1 MAMTRVRP
9 GRATKSLFKTR
20 GRPASMTAAVVQRD
34 SAVIDW
40 AAYIDGHRVS
50 TDTIEDAV
58 RMIRDGRLKHAD
70 GTARRGAA
78 AEHAGR
84 RGTATVAEESAG
96 FVWVGLHEP
105 SETEL
110 TELAEVFGL
119 HELAVEDAINAHQR
133 PKLERYDD
141 VNFFVMKTVG
151 YVRRGPDGAEVVETG
166 EVMIFC
172 GPDFVVTVRHGTH
185 CELGCVRNDLEED
198 PARLSLGPSAV
209 LHAVADRVVDAYVNV
224 ADAVQEDIDEVEEA
238 VFSPERTDESRRIYQ
253 LKREVI
259 QLKRAVGPLSG
270 PLRNLTNRRFVPNE
284 IKEYL
289 RDVEDH
295 LTRVRE
301 QVESYD
307 ELLNPILQAH
317 MTQVTVADNQ
327 DMRKISAW
335 GAIFMVP
342 TAIAGIYG
350 MNFDFMPETQWEFGY
365 PLILG
370 VIATACLLLYRG
382 FRRNG
387 WM

>member
-9 GRATKSLFKTR
+9 GRALFKTR
-20 GRPASMTAAVVQRD
+20 GRPNGVQAPNRD

-40 AAYIDGHRVS
+40 AAYIDGHRVC
-50 TDTIEDAV
+50 TGTVADAV
-58 RMIRDGRLKHAD
+58 RLIRDGRLTPD
-70 GTARRGAA
+70 GD
-78 AEHAGR
+78 
-84 RGTATVAEESAG
+84 SAG

-105 SETEL
+105 SATEL
-110 TELAEVFGL
+110 ADIAEVFGL
-119 HELAVEDAINAHQR
+119 HPLAVEDAIHAHQR

-141 VNFFVMKTVG
+141 VHFVVMKTVG
-151 YVRRGPDGAEVVETG
+151 YVPSEPGGAEVVVTG
-166 EVMIFC
+166 EIMLFC

-185 CELGCVRNDLEED
+185 GELGTVRRDLEKD
-198 PARLSLGPSAV
+198 PARLALGPAAV
-209 LHAVADRVVDAYVNV
+209 LHAVADRVVDGYVGV
-224 ADAVQEDIDEVEEA
+224 ANAVMEDIDEVEEA
-238 VFSPERTDESRRIYQ
+238 VFSPERTDESRRIYR

-259 QLKRAVGPLSG
+259 QLKRAVGPLAS
-270 PLRNLTNRRFVPNE
+270 PLRNLSGRRFVPTE

-317 MTQVTVADNQ
+317 MTQVTVADNK

-350 MNFDFMPETQWEFGY
+350 MNFDHMPELHMRYGY
-365 PLILG
+365 PMILG
-370 VIATACLLLYRG
+370 VIAFICFSLYRG

>member
-9 GRATKSLFKTR
+9 GRALFKTR
-20 GRPASMTAAVVQRD
+20 GRPAGVQVPHRD
-34 SAVIDW
+34 TAVIDW
-40 AAYIDGHRVS
+40 AAYIDGHRATTGAVA
-50 TDTIEDAV
+50 DAV
-58 RMIRDGRLKHAD
+58 RLIRDGRLTPD
-70 GTARRGAA
+70 GD
-78 AEHAGR
+78 
-84 RGTATVAEESAG
+84 SAG

-105 SETEL
+105 SATEL
-110 TELAEVFGL
+110 SELAEVFGL
-119 HELAVEDAINAHQR
+119 HPLAVEDAIHAHQR

-141 VNFFVMKTVG
+141 VHFVVMKTVG
-151 YVRRGPDGAEVVETG
+151 YVASGPGGAEVVETG
-166 EVMIFC
+166 EIMIFC
-172 GPDFVVTVRHGTH
+172 GPDFVVTVRHGAH
-185 CELGCVRNDLEED
+185 GELGSVRRDLEED
-198 PARLSLGPSAV
+198 PARLALGPAAV
-209 LHAVADRVVDAYVNV
+209 LHAVADRVVDGYVGV
-224 ADAVQEDIDEVEEA
+224 AQAVMEDIDEVEEA
-238 VFSPERTDESRRIYQ
+238 VFSPERTDESRRIYR

-259 QLKRAVGPLSG
+259 QLKRAVGPLAG
-270 PLRNLTNRRFVPNE
+270 PLRNLSSRRFVPSE

-317 MTQVTVADNQ
+317 MTQVTVADNK

-350 MNFDFMPETQWEFGY
+350 MNFDFMPETGWRYGY
-365 PLILG
+365 PMILA
-370 VIATACLLLYRG
+370 VIATACFSLYRG

-387 WM
+387 WL

>member
-9 GRATKSLFKTR
+9 GRATKALFKPRSRPGQASPAAR
-20 GRPASMTAAVVQRD
+20 G

-40 AAYIDGHRVS
+40 AAYIDGHRVC
-50 TDTIEDAV
+50 TDSVADAV
-58 RMIRDGRLKHAD
+58 RLIRDGRLD
-70 GTARRGAA
+70 
-78 AEHAGR
+78 AG
-84 RGTATVAEESAG
+84 GEESAG

-105 SETEL
+105 SADEL
-110 TELAEVFGL
+110 TALADVFGL
-119 HELAVEDAINAHQR
+119 HPLAVEDAVHAHQR
-133 PKLERYDD
+133 PKLERYGDTQ
-141 VNFFVMKTVG
+141 FFVMKTVG
-151 YVRRGPDGAEVVETG
+151 YVRRPPEDAEVVETG
-166 EVMIFC
+166 ELMAFC
-172 GPDFVVTVRHGTH
+172 GPDFVVTVRHGEH
-185 CELGCVRNDLEED
+185 GELGTVREQLEQRPE
-198 PARLSLGPSAV
+198 RLALGPAAV
-209 LHAVADRVVDAYVNV
+209 LHAVADRVVDGYVNV

-238 VFSPERTDESRRIYQ
+238 VFSPERTDEARRIYR

-259 QLKRAVGPLSG
+259 QLKRAVGPLAG
-270 PLRNLTNRRFVPNE
+270 PLRNLTGRRFIPE
-284 IKEYL
+284 DIKEYL

-350 MNFDFMPETQWEFGY
+350 MNFDHMPETRWQYGY

-370 VIATACLLLYRG
+370 VIAAVCLALYRG

-387 WM
+387 WL

>member
-9 GRATKSLFKTR
+9 SRALFKTR
-20 GRPASMTAAVVQRD
+20 GRPTGVPVQSRD

-50 TDTIEDAV
+50 TATVGDAV
-58 RMIRDGRLKHAD
+58 RLIRDGRLTAD
-70 GTARRGAA
+70 GD
-78 AEHAGR
+78 
-84 RGTATVAEESAG
+84 SAG

-105 SETEL
+105 SATEL

-119 HELAVEDAINAHQR
+119 HPLAVEDAIHAHQR

-141 VNFFVMKTVG
+141 VHFVVMKTVG
-151 YVRRGPDGAEVVETG
+151 YVASGSGGAEVVETG
-166 EVMIFC
+166 EIMIFC
-172 GPDFVVTVRHGTH
+172 GPDFVVTVRHGAH
-185 CELGCVRNDLEED
+185 GELGSVREHLEDD
-198 PARLSLGPSAV
+198 PARLAKGPAAV
-209 LHAVADRVVDAYVNV
+209 LHAVADRVVDGYVCV

-238 VFSPERTDESRRIYQ
+238 VFSPERTDESRRIYR

-259 QLKRAVGPLSG
+259 QLKRAVGPLAG
-270 PLRNLTNRRFVPNE
+270 PLRNLSGRRFVPTE

-327 DMRKISAW
+327 DMRRISAW
-335 GAIFMVP
+335 GALFMVP
-342 TAIAGIYG
+342 TAIAGVYG
-350 MNFDFMPETQWEFGY
+350 MNFDFMPETEWRYGY
-365 PLILG
+365 PMILG
-370 VIATACLLLYRG
+370 FIALACFSLYRG

-387 WM
+387 WL

>member
-9 GRATKSLFKTR
+9 GRATMSLFKPR
-20 GRPASMTAAVVQRD
+20 NRPHSATTPAGDRD

-40 AAYIDGHRVS
+40 AAYIEGHRAS
-50 TDTIEDAV
+50 TATVADAV
-58 RMIRDGRLKHAD
+58 RLIRDGRLTTEGD
-70 GTARRGAA
+70 
-78 AEHAGR
+78 
-84 RGTATVAEESAG
+84 SAG

-105 SETEL
+105 SATEL
-110 TELAEVFGL
+110 AELAEVFGL
-119 HELAVEDAINAHQR
+119 HPLAVEDAINAHQR

-141 VNFFVMKTVG
+141 VHFLVMKTVG
-151 YVRRGPDGAEVVETG
+151 WVPAGPGGAEVVETG
-166 EVMIFC
+166 EIMIFC
-172 GPDFVVTVRHGTH
+172 GPDFVVTVRHGAH
-185 CELGCVRNDLEED
+185 GELGPVRAQLEKD
-198 PARLSLGPSAV
+198 PGRLSRGPAAV
-209 LHAVADRVVDAYVNV
+209 VHAIADRVVDGYVCV

-238 VFSPERTDESRRIYQ
+238 VFSPERTDEARRIYR

-259 QLKRAVGPLSG
+259 QLKRAVGPMAG
-270 PLRNLTNRRFVPNE
+270 PLRNLSNRRFVPNE

-307 ELLNPILQAH
+307 ELLNPILHAH
-317 MTQVTVADNQ
+317 MTQVTVADNR

-350 MNFDFMPETQWEFGY
+350 MNFDYMPELKWRFGY
-365 PLILG
+365 PMVLSLIGL
-370 VIATACLLLYRG
+370 ACFSLYRG

-387 WM
+387 WL

>member
-9 GRATKSLFKTR
+9 GRATMSLFKTR
-20 GRPASMTAAVVQRD
+20 GRPHPVPVQGSRRD
-34 SAVIDW
+34 TAVIDW
-40 AAYIDGHRVS
+40 AAYIDGHRVC
-50 TDTIEDAV
+50 TDSVADAV
-58 RMIRDGRLKHAD
+58 RLVRDGHLTTIGD
-70 GTARRGAA
+70 
-78 AEHAGR
+78 
-84 RGTATVAEESAG
+84 EESAG

-105 SETEL
+105 SAAEL

-119 HELAVEDAINAHQR
+119 HPLAVEDAIHAHQR

-141 VNFFVMKTVG
+141 VQFFVLKTVG
-151 YVRRGPDGAEVVETG
+151 YVQREPAGAEVVETG
-166 EVMIFC
+166 EIMVFC
-172 GPDFVVTVRHGTH
+172 GSDFVVTVRHGAH
-185 CELGCVRNDLEED
+185 GELGPVRRQLEEHPSRLAFG
-198 PARLSLGPSAV
+198 PAAV
-209 LHAVADRVVDAYVNV
+209 LHAIADRVVDGYVNV

-238 VFSPERTDESRRIYQ
+238 VFAPERTDEARRIYR

-259 QLKRAVGPLSG
+259 QLKRAVGPLAG
-270 PLRNLTNRRFVPNE
+270 PLRQLAGRRFVPDD

-317 MTQVTVADNQ
+317 MTQVTVADNR

-350 MNFDFMPETQWEFGY
+350 MNFDFMPETKWEFGY
-365 PLILG
+365 PMILG
-370 VIATACLLLYRG
+370 VIAIACLSLYRG

-387 WM
+387 WL

>member
-9 GRATKSLFKTR
+9 TRALFKPRNRPVGPQGPPR
-20 GRPASMTAAVVQRD
+20 G

-40 AAYIDGHRVS
+40 AAYIDGHRVC
-50 TDTIEDAV
+50 TDTVGDAV
-58 RMIRDGRLKHAD
+58 RLIRDGRLTPE
-70 GTARRGAA
+70 G
-78 AEHAGR
+78 
-84 RGTATVAEESAG
+84 ESAG

-105 SETEL
+105 SATEL
-110 TELAEVFGL
+110 ADLAEVFGL
-119 HELAVEDAINAHQR
+119 HPLAVEDAIHAHQR

-141 VNFFVMKTVG
+141 VHFVVMKTVG
-151 YVRRGPDGAEVVETG
+151 YVPGEDGSEVVETG
-166 EVMIFC
+166 EIMIFC

-185 CELGCVRNDLEED
+185 GELAPVRSRLERD
-198 PARLSLGPSAV
+198 PSRLAMGPAAV
-209 LHAVADRVVDAYVNV
+209 LHAVADRVVDGYVNV

-238 VFSPERTDESRRIYQ
+238 VFSPERTDESRRIYR

-259 QLKRAVGPLSG
+259 QLKRAVGPLAG
-270 PLRNLTNRRFVPNE
+270 PLRNLSGRRSFPAE

-342 TAIAGIYG
+342 TAIAGVYG
-350 MNFDFMPETQWEFGY
+350 MNFDFMPETQWRFGY
-365 PLILG
+365 PMIVG
-370 VIATACLLLYRG
+370 VIALSCLALYRG

-387 WM
+387 WL

>member
-9 GRATKSLFKTR
+9 GRALFKTR
-20 GRPASMTAAVVQRD
+20 GRPTSVQPPNRH

-50 TDTIEDAV
+50 TATVADAV
-58 RMIRDGRLKHAD
+58 RLVRDGRLTPD
-70 GTARRGAA
+70 GD
-78 AEHAGR
+78 
-84 RGTATVAEESAG
+84 SAG

-105 SETEL
+105 SAAEL
-110 TELAEVFGL
+110 ADIAEVFGL
-119 HELAVEDAINAHQR
+119 HPLAVEDAIHAHQR

-141 VNFFVMKTVG
+141 VHFVVMKTVG
-151 YVRRGPDGAEVVETG
+151 YVPSEPGGPEVVVTG
-166 EVMIFC
+166 EVMLFC
-172 GPDFVVTVRHGTH
+172 GPDFVVTVRHGAH
-185 CELGCVRNDLEED
+185 GALGAVRCDLEKD
-198 PARLSLGPSAV
+198 PARLALGPAAV
-209 LHAVADRVVDAYVNV
+209 LHAVADRVVDGYVCV
-224 ADAVQEDIDEVEEA
+224 AAAVMEDIDEVEEA
-238 VFSPERTDESRRIYQ
+238 VFSPERTDESRRIYR

-259 QLKRAVGPLSG
+259 QLKRAVGPLAG
-270 PLRNLTNRRFVPNE
+270 PLRNLSGRRFVPAE

-317 MTQVTVADNQ
+317 MTQVTVADNK

-342 TAIAGIYG
+342 TAIAGVYG
-350 MNFDFMPETQWEFGY
+350 MNFKHMPETQWHYGY
-365 PLILG
+365 PMILG
-370 VIATACLLLYRG
+370 VITLACLALYRG

-387 WM
+387 WL

>member
-1 MAMTRVRP
+1 MAMTRVLP
-9 GRATKSLFKTR
+9 GRATMSLFKTR
-20 GRPASMTAAVVQRD
+20 NRLHPVPVQAARR
-34 SAVIDW
+34 STAVIDW
-40 AAYIDGHRVS
+40 AAYIDGHRVC
-50 TDTIEDAV
+50 TDSVADAV
-58 RMIRDGRLKHAD
+58 RLVRDGRLAPS
-70 GTARRGAA
+70 
-78 AEHAGR
+78 
-84 RGTATVAEESAG
+84 AEESAG

-105 SETEL
+105 SAAEL
-110 TELAEVFGL
+110 HELAEVFGL
-119 HELAVEDAINAHQR
+119 HELAVEDAIHAHQR

-151 YVRRGPDGAEVVETG
+151 YVAHDPAESEVVETG
-166 EVMIFC
+166 EIMVFC
-172 GPDFVVTVRHGTH
+172 GPDFVVTVRHGAH
-185 CELGCVRNDLEED
+185 GELGSVRGQLERHPE
-198 PARLSLGPSAV
+198 RLALGPTAV
-209 LHAVADRVVDAYVNV
+209 LHAIADRVVDGYVCV

-238 VFSPERTDESRRIYQ
+238 VFSPERTDEARRIYR

-259 QLKRAVGPLSG
+259 QLKRAVGPLAG
-270 PLRNLTNRRFVPNE
+270 PLRNLTGRRFVPDD

-350 MNFDFMPETQWEFGY
+350 MNFDKMPELRWDYGY
-365 PLILG
+365 PMVL
-370 VIATACLLLYRG
+370 VIIALSCLALHRG

-387 WM
+387 WL

>member
-9 GRATKSLFKTR
+9 SRVLFKTR
-20 GRPASMTAAVVQRD
+20 GRPSGVPAPNRD

-40 AAYIDGHRVS
+40 AAYIDGHRVC
-50 TDTIEDAV
+50 TGTVADAV
-58 RMIRDGRLKHAD
+58 RLIRDGRLTPEGD
-70 GTARRGAA
+70 
-78 AEHAGR
+78 
-84 RGTATVAEESAG
+84 SAG

-105 SETEL
+105 SDTEL
-110 TELAEVFGL
+110 SELAEVFGL
-119 HELAVEDAINAHQR
+119 HPLAVEDAIHAHQR

-141 VNFFVMKTVG
+141 VHFVVMKTVG
-151 YVRRGPDGAEVVETG
+151 YVPSEPGGAEVVVTG
-166 EVMIFC
+166 EIMIFC
-172 GPDFVVTVRHGTH
+172 GPDFVVTVRHGAH
-185 CELGCVRNDLEED
+185 GALGPVRRDLEQD
-198 PARLSLGPSAV
+198 PSRLALGPAAV
-209 LHAVADRVVDAYVNV
+209 LHAVTDRVVDGYVGV
-224 ADAVQEDIDEVEEA
+224 ADAVMEDIDEVEEA
-238 VFSPERTDESRRIYQ
+238 VFSPERTDESRRIYR

-259 QLKRAVGPLSG
+259 QLKRAVGPLAG
-270 PLRNLTNRRFVPNE
+270 PLRNLTGRRFVPAE

-317 MTQVTVADNQ
+317 MTQVTVADNK

-350 MNFDFMPETQWEFGY
+350 MNFKHMPETQWQYGY
-365 PLILG
+365 PMILA
-370 VIATACLLLYRG
+370 VIGFACLSLYRG

-387 WM
+387 WL

>member
-9 GRATKSLFKTR
+9 GRALFKTR
-20 GRPASMTAAVVQRD
+20 GRPNGVQAPNRD

-40 AAYIDGHRVS
+40 AAYIDGHRVC
-50 TDTIEDAV
+50 TGTVADAV
-58 RMIRDGRLKHAD
+58 RLIRDGRLVAD
-70 GTARRGAA
+70 GD
-78 AEHAGR
+78 
-84 RGTATVAEESAG
+84 SAG

-105 SETEL
+105 SATEL
-110 TELAEVFGL
+110 ADIAEVFGL
-119 HELAVEDAINAHQR
+119 HPLAVEDAIHAHQR

-141 VNFFVMKTVG
+141 VHFVVMKTVG
-151 YVRRGPDGAEVVETG
+151 YVPSEPGGAEVVVTG
-166 EVMIFC
+166 EIMLFC
-172 GPDFVVTVRHGTH
+172 GPDFVVTVRHGSH
-185 CELGCVRNDLEED
+185 GELGVVRRDLERD
-198 PARLSLGPSAV
+198 PARLALGPAAV
-209 LHAVADRVVDAYVNV
+209 LHAVADRVVDGYVGV
-224 ADAVQEDIDEVEEA
+224 ANAVMEDIDEVEEA
-238 VFSPERTDESRRIYQ
+238 VFSPERTDESRRIYR

-259 QLKRAVGPLSG
+259 QLKRAVGPLAG
-270 PLRNLTNRRFVPNE
+270 PLRNLSGRRFVPAE

-317 MTQVTVADNQ
+317 MTQVTVADNK

-342 TAIAGIYG
+342 TAIAGVYG
-350 MNFDFMPETQWEFGY
+350 MNFKHMPETQWQFGY
-365 PLILG
+365 PMILG
-370 VIATACLLLYRG
+370 VIALACLSLYRG

-387 WM
+387 WL

>member
-9 GRATKSLFKTR
+9 GRALFKTR
-20 GRPASMTAAVVQRD
+20 RPSGVQAPGRD

-40 AAYIDGHRVS
+40 AAYIDGHRVC
-50 TDTIEDAV
+50 TDTVADAV
-58 RMIRDGRLKHAD
+58 RLIRDGRLTSEGD
-70 GTARRGAA
+70 
-78 AEHAGR
+78 
-84 RGTATVAEESAG
+84 SAG

-105 SETEL
+105 SATEL
-110 TELAEVFGL
+110 TDLAEVFGL
-119 HELAVEDAINAHQR
+119 HPLAVEDAIHAHQR

-141 VNFFVMKTVG
+141 VHFVVMKTVG
-151 YVRRGPDGAEVVETG
+151 YVSSGPGGAEVVETG
-166 EVMIFC
+166 EIMIFC

-185 CELGCVRNDLEED
+185 GALGPVRTDMEKD
-198 PARLSLGPSAV
+198 PARLALGPAAV
-209 LHAVADRVVDAYVNV
+209 LHAVADRVVDGYVGV
-224 ADAVQEDIDEVEEA
+224 ADAVMEDIDEVEEA
-238 VFSPERTDESRRIYQ
+238 VFSPERTDESRRIYR

-259 QLKRAVGPLSG
+259 QLKRAVGPLAG
-270 PLRNLTNRRFVPNE
+270 PLRNLSGRRFVPAE

-317 MTQVTVADNQ
+317 MTQVTVADNK

-342 TAIAGIYG
+342 TAIAGVYG
-350 MNFDFMPETQWEFGY
+350 MNFKHMPETQWHYGY
-365 PLILG
+365 PMILG
-370 VIATACLLLYRG
+370 VITLACLSLYRG

-387 WM
+387 WL

>member
-9 GRATKSLFKTR
+9 GRALFKTR
-20 GRPASMTAAVVQRD
+20 GRPHGVPAPIRD

-40 AAYIDGHRVS
+40 AAYIDGHRVC
-50 TDTIEDAV
+50 TGTVADAV
-58 RMIRDGRLKHAD
+58 RMVRDGRLVPD
-70 GTARRGAA
+70 GD
-78 AEHAGR
+78 
-84 RGTATVAEESAG
+84 SAG

-105 SETEL
+105 SATEL
-110 TELAEVFGL
+110 ADIAEVFGL
-119 HELAVEDAINAHQR
+119 HPLAVEDAIHAHQR

-141 VNFFVMKTVG
+141 VHFVVMKTVG
-151 YVRRGPDGAEVVETG
+151 YVPSEPGGPEVVVTG
-166 EVMIFC
+166 EIMLFC

-185 CELGCVRNDLEED
+185 GELGTVRRDLEHD
-198 PARLSLGPSAV
+198 PARLALGPAAV
-209 LHAVADRVVDAYVNV
+209 LHAVADRVVDGYVGV
-224 ADAVQEDIDEVEEA
+224 ANAVMEDIDEVEEA
-238 VFSPERTDESRRIYQ
+238 VFSPERTDESRRIYR

-259 QLKRAVGPLSG
+259 QLKRAVGPLAG
-270 PLRNLTNRRFVPNE
+270 PLRNLSGRRFVPAE

-317 MTQVTVADNQ
+317 MTQVTVADNK

-342 TAIAGIYG
+342 TAIAGVYG
-350 MNFDFMPETQWEFGY
+350 MNFKHMPETQWQFGY
-365 PLILG
+365 PMILC
-370 VIATACLLLYRG
+370 VIGLACFSLYRG

-387 WM
+387 WL

>member
-9 GRATKSLFKTR
+9 GRALFKTR
-20 GRPASMTAAVVQRD
+20 GRPHGVPRQGRDRD
-34 SAVIDW
+34 SSVIDW

-50 TDTIEDAV
+50 TGTVADAV
-58 RMIRDGRLKHAD
+58 RLIRDGELTRTGD
-70 GTARRGAA
+70 
-78 AEHAGR
+78 
-84 RGTATVAEESAG
+84 SAG

-105 SETEL
+105 SATEL
-110 TELAEVFGL
+110 AELAEVFGL
-119 HELAVEDAINAHQR
+119 HPLAVEDAIHAHQR

-141 VNFFVMKTVG
+141 VHFVVMKTVG
-151 YVRRGPDGAEVVETG
+151 YVASGTGGAEVVETG
-166 EVMIFC
+166 EIMIFC
-172 GPDFVVTVRHGTH
+172 GPDFVVTVRHGAH
-185 CELGCVRNDLEED
+185 G
-198 PARLSLGPSAV
+198 ALGPVRRQLEADPGRLAMGPAAV
-209 LHAVADRVVDAYVNV
+209 LHAVADRVVDGYVCV

-238 VFSPERTDESRRIYQ
+238 VFSPERTDESRRIYR

-259 QLKRAVGPLSG
+259 QLKRAVGPLAG
-270 PLRNLTNRRFVPNE
+270 PLRNLSGRRFVPAE
-284 IKEYL
+284 IREYL

-342 TAIAGIYG
+342 TAIAGVYG
-350 MNFDFMPETQWEFGY
+350 MNFDFMPETRWHYGY
-365 PLILG
+365 PMILV
-370 VIATACLLLYRG
+370 VIALSCLSLYRG

-387 WM
+387 WL

>member
-9 GRATKSLFKTR
+9 SRALFKTR
-20 GRPASMTAAVVQRD
+20 GRPTTAPVRPRD

-40 AAYIDGHRVS
+40 AAYIDGHRAS
-50 TDTIEDAV
+50 TATAEDAV
-58 RMIRDGRLKHAD
+58 RLVRDGRLTPD
-70 GTARRGAA
+70 GD
-78 AEHAGR
+78 
-84 RGTATVAEESAG
+84 SAG

-105 SETEL
+105 SATEL

-119 HELAVEDAINAHQR
+119 HPLAVEDAIHAHQR

-141 VNFFVMKTVG
+141 VHFVVMKTVG
-151 YVRRGPDGAEVVETG
+151 YVASGPDGAEVVETG
-166 EVMIFC
+166 EIMIFC
-172 GPDFVVTVRHGTH
+172 GPDFVVTVRHGAH
-185 CELGCVRNDLEED
+185 GSLGPVREQLERD
-198 PARLSLGPSAV
+198 PARLAKGPAAV
-209 LHAVADRVVDAYVNV
+209 LHAVADRVVDGYVCV

-238 VFSPERTDESRRIYQ
+238 VFSPERTDESRRIYR

-259 QLKRAVGPLSG
+259 QLKRAVGPLAG
-270 PLRNLTNRRFVPNE
+270 PLRNLSGRRFVPAE

-342 TAIAGIYG
+342 TAIAGVYG
-350 MNFDFMPETQWEFGY
+350 MNFDFMPETQWRYGY
-365 PLILG
+365 PLILA
-370 VIATACLLLYRG
+370 VIGLACLSLYRG

-387 WM
+387 WL

>member
-9 GRATKSLFKTR
+9 GRALFKTR
-20 GRPASMTAAVVQRD
+20 GRPNGVQAPNRD

-40 AAYIDGHRVS
+40 AAYIDGHRVC
-50 TDTIEDAV
+50 TGTVADAV
-58 RMIRDGRLKHAD
+58 RLIRDGRLVTD
-70 GTARRGAA
+70 GD
-78 AEHAGR
+78 
-84 RGTATVAEESAG
+84 SAG

-105 SETEL
+105 SATEL
-110 TELAEVFGL
+110 ADIAEVFGL
-119 HELAVEDAINAHQR
+119 HPLAVEDAIHAHQR

-141 VNFFVMKTVG
+141 VHFVVMKTVG
-151 YVRRGPDGAEVVETG
+151 YVPSEPGGAEVVVTG
-166 EVMIFC
+166 EIMLFC
-172 GPDFVVTVRHGTH
+172 GPDFVVTVRHGSH
-185 CELGCVRNDLEED
+185 GELGVVRRDLERD
-198 PARLSLGPSAV
+198 PARLALGPAAV
-209 LHAVADRVVDAYVNV
+209 LHAVADRVVDGYVGV
-224 ADAVQEDIDEVEEA
+224 ANAVMEDIDEVEEA
-238 VFSPERTDESRRIYQ
+238 VFSPERTDESRRIYR

-259 QLKRAVGPLSG
+259 QLKRAVGPLAG
-270 PLRNLTNRRFVPNE
+270 PLRNLSGRRFVPAE

-317 MTQVTVADNQ
+317 MTQVTVADNK

-342 TAIAGIYG
+342 TAIAGVYG
-350 MNFDFMPETQWEFGY
+350 MNFKHMPETQWQFGY
-365 PLILG
+365 PMILG
-370 VIATACLLLYRG
+370 VIALACLSLYRG

-387 WM
+387 WL

>member
-9 GRATKSLFKTR
+9 RATMSLFKPR
-20 GRPASMTAAVVQRD
+20 SRPHGVPVQSAAPD
-34 SAVIDW
+34 TSVIDW
-40 AAYIDGHRVS
+40 AAYIDGHRVCTGS
-50 TDTIEDAV
+50 VADAV
-58 RMIRDGRLKHAD
+58 RLVRDGRLDAPD
-70 GTARRGAA
+70 EG
-78 AEHAGR
+78 
-84 RGTATVAEESAG
+84 SAG

-105 SETEL
+105 SAAEL
-110 TELAEVFGL
+110 TDLAEVFGL
-119 HELAVEDAINAHQR
+119 HPLAVEDAVHAHQR

-151 YVRRGPDGAEVVETG
+151 YVAREPDQAEVVETG
-166 EVMIFC
+166 EIMVFC
-172 GPDFVVTVRHGTH
+172 GTDFVVTVRHGAH
-185 CELGCVRNDLEED
+185 GELGSVRRTLE
-198 PARLSLGPSAV
+198 RLPGRLALGPTAV
-209 LHAVADRVVDAYVNV
+209 LHAIADRVVDGYVSV

-238 VFSPERTDESRRIYQ
+238 VFSPERTDEARRIYR

-259 QLKRAVGPLSG
+259 QLKRAVGPLAG
-270 PLRNLTNRRFVPNE
+270 PLRHLAGRRFVPDD

-327 DMRKISAW
+327 DMRRISAW
-335 GAIFMVP
+335 GALFMVP

-350 MNFDFMPETQWEFGY
+350 MNFDKMPELRWDYGY
-365 PLILG
+365 PAVLS
-370 VIATACLLLYRG
+370 VIALSCLALYRG

-387 WM
+387 WL